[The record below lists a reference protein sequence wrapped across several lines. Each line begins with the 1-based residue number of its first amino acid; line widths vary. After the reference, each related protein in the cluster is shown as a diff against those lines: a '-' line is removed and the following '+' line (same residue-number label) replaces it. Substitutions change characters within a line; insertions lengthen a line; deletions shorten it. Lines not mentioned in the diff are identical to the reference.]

1 MKTTALHRTLKHNL
15 GTFHGFNFRD
25 HGPIERELTDEDVAW
40 WDHEANG
47 EAEFWPNGDHLG
59 VKTVCSGGAS
69 ITAMELRA
77 LDRLLTDLGDDSET
91 AFLRI
96 HYARSVLGLS
106 LCKLTAMEVEAQNVQ
121 VFTGSSFRE
130 VRKEAAYELFS
141 TFFTE
146 QFKFW
151 NTDPHAI
158 LTFDRDRFL
167 DAPFWSVHE
176 VDLGERKVLL
186 VAPA

>member
-1 MKTTALHRTLKHNL
+1 MKIAALHRTLKHNL

-25 HGPIERELTDEDVAW
+25 DGPIKRKLTDEDVVW
-40 WDHEANG
+40 WDHDANG

-59 VKTVCSGGAS
+59 VKTVCSGRTS

-77 LDRLLTDLGDDSET
+77 LDRLLTDLGDDSEA

-106 LCKLTAMEVEAQNVQ
+106 LCKLTAMDVEEQNVQ
-121 VFTGSSFRE
+121 VFNGSSFWELR
-130 VRKEAAYELFS
+130 RDAAFKLFE
-141 TFFTE
+141 TFFPE
-146 QFKFW
+146 HFKFW
-151 NTDPHAI
+151 ETNPQGI
-158 LTFDRDRFL
+158 LTFDWDRFL
-167 DAPFWSVHE
+167 NGPFWSVEE